1 MKNQKKTLHSSNP
14 LKNKNEKS
22 KGTESP
28 LFSKLTQLLNTFD
41 FPDQLK
47 AKLDLVRPSKL
58 INFIQENLQY
68 FSNKDLIELNNFLL
82 RQKQSFI
89 PDIIPIAFHIYKID
103 SMLGSLLLETHLE
116 RIILDDFNNLEL
128 KKKTLFSI
136 MDTFILCSEKWILG
150 NDSKNNNQ
158 ILALFI
164 AEALGTIKI
173 ENNQANMRPKN
184 SIESLNRKIFQSSK
198 WALTEF
204 NNTLDYVEEKRDL
217 GRRMLASL
225 PNDFPDEWKQELDQL
240 YTELISKS
248 FQAKEEPLSPA
259 NLPHIGAEEIK
270 PPEEAPQAESVGEDA
285 IQQSPSQP
293 EIERVPEPLPEMK
306 PAEALL
312 REELQPAEPAS
323 EKETPIPPPES
334 EVTPD
339 SPEIL
344 NTEKVDGR
352 TLLTEVLN
360 WKDGQIKTLTL
371 HRDQIIQQ
379 LGKLVELK
387 GILEKTLA
395 TVIDTRG
402 KGSPICLAIDHEF
415 KSLNREMAQFEEQ
428 KRGLESQLAEAEN
441 EYLQLCQ
448 IESVLMVEFQK
459 SDQILEAQKRELQLL
474 TGQCQSLEHKLETTG
489 QTLDQTSR
497 ELEEV
502 VQQNWQLQ
510 ADLNQARSEAVTA
523 KTTLKRELEA
533 FQLHLDEV
541 LEKHLSE
548 KLGAVHRSLVPH
560 FQNFRAISKSIPS
573 ADMAECLVEW
583 VQDLKKILKEKG
595 IGIWE

>member
-1 MKNQKKTLHSSNP
+1 MGKSKKQTINP
-14 LKNKNEKS
+14 SKKNERPKPDE
-22 KGTESP
+22 TP
-28 LFSKLTQLLNTFD
+28 LFPKVIKFLKGINL
-41 FPDQLK
+41 PDQLK
-47 AKLDLVRPSKL
+47 DGIELVESATL
-58 INFIQENLQY
+58 INFIQRNIEY
-68 FSNKDLIELNNFLL
+68 FSSKNLTDLTNFLL
-82 RQKQSFI
+82 EQRSNFI
-89 PDIIPIAFHIYKID
+89 SPIIQLAFQIYKID
-103 SMLGSLLLETHLE
+103 SRLGAALLETHLE
-116 RIILDDFNNLEL
+116 RIILSDFNNLEY
-128 KKKTLFSI
+128 KRSAFNSI
-136 MDTFILCSEKWILG
+136 QETFFISADKWIIKCG
-150 NDSKNNNQ
+150 NKNK
-158 ILALFI
+158 ILAFFV
-164 AEALGTIKI
+164 AEILADFKFDKSFNKSQEITV
-173 ENNQANMRPKN
+173 EN
-184 SIESLNRKIFQSSK
+184 SIYKKVFEASK
-198 WALTEF
+198 WTLIEF
-204 NNTLDYVEEKRDL
+204 RENSESFKKKRDL

-240 YTELISKS
+240 YTELISEG
-248 FQAKEEPLSPA
+248 FQAKEEPSSPP
-259 NLPHIGAEEIK
+259 NLPHMGAEEIK
-270 PPEEAPQAESVGEDA
+270 PPEEAPEAESVGEDA
-285 IQQSPSQP
+285 IQQSPSGP

-306 PAEALL
+306 PEEAIL

-323 EKETPIPPPES
+323 EEEIPIPASES
-334 EVTPD
+334 EIVPD

-379 LGKLVELK
+379 LGKLLELK

-428 KRGLESQLAEAEN
+428 KTSLESQLAEAEN

-459 SDQILEAQKRELQLL
+459 SGQILEAQKRELQLL
-474 TGQCQSLEHKLETTG
+474 TRQCQSLEHKLETTG
-489 QTLDQTSR
+489 QKLDQTSR

-502 VQQNWQLQ
+502 VQQNRQLQ

-523 KTTLKRELEA
+523 KATLKRELET

-560 FQNFRAISKSIPS
+560 FQNFRAISKSTPS

-583 VQDLKKILKEKG
+583 VQDLKKILNEKG

>member
-1 MKNQKKTLHSSNP
+1 MEQKKTNNRNMNSVYSKPKGETFAKILLNELSKEILSDH
-14 LKNKNEKS
+14 LKNTISTIKPKELIRTIKDKIVIFSDNDLAVLYKILEKQ
-22 KGTESP
+22 KIDYIFEIIQ
-28 LFSKLTQLLNTFD
+28 FSRILCYGNKHLGISLLNKYLVEVFQEENASQSLIRKAFISFQDNFILNTKKWVFGKD
-41 FPDQLK
+41 ISLIDNSNLILFIGNSI
-47 AKLDLVRPSKL
+47 AKLSTRNILPRDNNDSTLDSLNQKIFDACKWV
-58 INFIQENLQY
+58 FIEFGN
-68 FSNKDLIELNNFLL
+68 
-82 RQKQSFI
+82 I
-89 PDIIPIAFHIYKID
+89 PDCA
-103 SMLGSLLLETHLE
+103 
-116 RIILDDFNNLEL
+116 
-128 KKKTLFSI
+128 
-136 MDTFILCSEKWILG
+136 
-150 NDSKNNNQ
+150 
-158 ILALFI
+158 
-164 AEALGTIKI
+164 
-173 ENNQANMRPKN
+173 
-184 SIESLNRKIFQSSK
+184 
-198 WALTEF
+198 
-204 NNTLDYVEEKRDL
+204 EEKRDL

-560 FQNFRAISKSIPS
+560 FQNFRTISKSIPS